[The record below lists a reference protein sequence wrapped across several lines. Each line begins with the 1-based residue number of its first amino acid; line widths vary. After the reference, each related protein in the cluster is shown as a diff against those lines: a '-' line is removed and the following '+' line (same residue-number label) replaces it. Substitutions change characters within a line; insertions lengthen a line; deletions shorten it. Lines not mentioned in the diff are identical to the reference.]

1 MLRIRPIPR
10 NLLIHEA
17 IYEQFEENARYG
29 VTYLPAVT
37 LKNIRINFE
46 KSFSRAGDTES
57 KSVKALLFF
66 DQKNSCSSGIF
77 EFKEKSKVTFQG
89 VPMQVQRVNPLYT
102 DTLHHYEVELI

>member
-10 NLLIHEA
+10 NLLIHAA
-17 IYEQFEENARYG
+17 IYEQFEANGRYG
-29 VTYLPAVT
+29 ETYLPAVT

-46 KSFSRAGDTES
+46 KSFSRVGDTES
-57 KSVKALLFF
+57 KNVKALMFF
-66 DQKNSCSSGIF
+66 DRINSSATGEF

-89 VPMQVQRVNPLYT
+89 VTMQVQRVNPLYT

>member
-17 IYEQFEENARYG
+17 IYEQFEENGRYG
-29 VTYLPAVT
+29 ETYLPAVT

-46 KSFSRAGDTES
+46 KSFNRSTDTES
-57 KSVKALLFF
+57 KNVKALMFF
-66 DQKNSCSSGIF
+66 DRRNSSATGEF
-77 EFKEKSKVTFQG
+77 EFKEKSKVIFQG
-89 VPMQVQRVNPLYT
+89 VTMQVQRVNPLFT